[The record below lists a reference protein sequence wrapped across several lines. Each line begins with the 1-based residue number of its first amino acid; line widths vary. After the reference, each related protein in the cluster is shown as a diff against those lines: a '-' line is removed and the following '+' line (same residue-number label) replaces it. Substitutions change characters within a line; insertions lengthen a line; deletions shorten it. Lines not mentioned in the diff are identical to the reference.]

1 MLRFHEV
8 NKVYLSVCRIDLELI
23 NDWFDTTVTEKVSEQ
38 LKVEITDTD
47 RAYKAS
53 VDQSFQLLIDYMNRH
68 SVRRILLKE
77 TSWPV
82 NHVAIE
88 IFNL

>member
-8 NKVYLSVCRIDLELI
+8 NEVYLSVCWVDLELI
-23 NDWFDTTVTEKVSEQ
+23 DDWFDTTVTEKVSEQ